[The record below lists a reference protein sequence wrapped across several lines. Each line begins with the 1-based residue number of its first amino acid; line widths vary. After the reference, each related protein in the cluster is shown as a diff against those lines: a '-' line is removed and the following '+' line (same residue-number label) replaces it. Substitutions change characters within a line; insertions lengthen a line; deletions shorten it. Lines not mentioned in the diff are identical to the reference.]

1 MRNLRLAVACAGLT
15 IPSIAFA
22 QASPTDERRLSPQQV
37 EAVLADA
44 AAKRTASQKQAA
56 TDVAPAEDDLPA
68 PAPRVHGEVGFA
80 VGTGGYR
87 EAHGTAVYPMEDGI
101 VAISL
106 GFADWGR
113 RRWPR

>member
-1 MRNLRLAVACAGLT
+1 MRKMCLAVAGFASV
-15 IPSIAFA
+15 IPSLAFA

-44 AAKRTASQKQAA
+44 AAKRAGSARQVP
-56 TDVAPAEDDLPA
+56 TDIAPADEDLPA
-68 PAPRVHGEVGFA
+68 SPQVHGEVGFA
-80 VGTGGYR
+80 IGTGGYR
-87 EAHGTAVYPMEDGI
+87 EAHGTAVYPLQDGV